1 MSKSI
6 GKQIIL
12 QFKHSNSTTDREVS
26 ELPGQLGKT
35 DKKSEYFPV
44 SKGIS
49 NSTQKVDQKKN
60 KPKPK
65 QINLL
70 MQEKAEAS
78 LEVENL
84 VK

>member
-12 QFKHSNSTTDREVS
+12 QFKHSNSTTGREFS
-26 ELPGQLGKT
+26 ELPGQLEKT

-49 NSTQKVDQKKN
+49 NSTQKVDQKK
-60 KPKPK
+60 
-65 QINLL
+65 INGN
-70 MQEKAEAS
+70 QSK
-78 LEVENL
+78 
-84 VK
+84 

>member
-49 NSTQKVDQKKN
+49 NSTQKVDQKK
-60 KPKPK
+60 KRKPK

>member
-12 QFKHSNSTTDREVS
+12 QFKHSNSTTGREVS
-26 ELPGQLGKT
+26 ELPGQLEKT

-49 NSTQKVDQKKN
+49 NSTQKVDQKK
-60 KPKPK
+60 KRKPK

-78 LEVENL
+78 LEMENL

>member
-12 QFKHSNSTTDREVS
+12 QFKHSNSTTGREVS
-26 ELPGQLGKT
+26 ELPGQLEKT

-49 NSTQKVDQKKN
+49 NSTQKVDQKK
-60 KPKPK
+60 
-65 QINLL
+65 INRN
-70 MQEKAEAS
+70 QSK
-78 LEVENL
+78 
-84 VK
+84 

>member
-12 QFKHSNSTTDREVS
+12 QFKHSNSTTGREVS
-26 ELPGQLGKT
+26 ELPGQLEKT

-49 NSTQKVDQKKN
+49 NSTQKVDQKK
-60 KPKPK
+60 KRKPK